1 MANPFYIK
9 QLPLDAPF
17 CNRQKEIAELC
28 RLAESRNDVVIH
40 SPRRFGKTSLVR
52 RVQKELADRGGLTIY
67 ADFFGVGSIDDVAA
81 RMAEAVFRV
90 TRREEP
96 LWKSALKFLTTFR
109 PVLRPDADG
118 GVELTVESSS
128 AGRTGLPLLNETME
142 SLRQFID
149 NTGALVHIALDEFQ
163 EIVVLPDAVKIE
175 AALRTHIQQYK
186 ASHFF
191 VGSRR
196 RLLLGMFNERQRP
209 FFQSAFDYPLQPLPR
224 EELAE
229 FLSRQFTA
237 SGITCSKEMA
247 AQLADLVA
255 CYPYYAQKF
264 AHHVYDLAGSE
275 VSRAEIKMA
284 MRSLIFS
291 EGTAFEYAI
300 QGLAPQQRL
309 LLRAIAREPAKQI
322 MATKFMRTHNLGS
335 VNAVRNSLKQL
346 ELLDYIEKEPDGV
359 WHVIDPVF
367 TWWLTGRVSE
377 EAIDGM
383 S

>member
-17 CNRQKEIAELC
+17 CNRRKEIEELC
-28 RLAESRNDVVIH
+28 RLAESKNDVVIH

-81 RMAEAVFRV
+81 RLTEAVFRV
-90 TRREEP
+90 TRKNEP

-109 PVLRPDADG
+109 PVLRPDTEG

-142 SLRQFID
+142 SLRKFID

-163 EIVVLPDAVKIE
+163 EIVVLPEALKIE

-209 FFQSAFDYPLQPLPR
+209 FFQSAFDYPLQPLPK
-224 EELAE
+224 EELSE
-229 FLSRQFTA
+229 FLVKQFTDN
-237 SGITCSKEMA
+237 GTTCTKEMA
-247 AQLADLVA
+247 SHLAELVD

-275 VSRAEIKMA
+275 VTMAEIKMA

-291 EGTAFEYAI
+291 EATAFEYAI

-309 LLRAIAREPAKQI
+309 LLRAIAKEPAKQI
-322 MATKFMRTHNLGS
+322 MATRYMRTHNLGS

-346 ELLDYIEKEPDGV
+346 ELLDYIEKDPDNV

-367 TWWLTGRVSE
+367 TWWLGGRISD
-377 EAIDGM
+377 EAMGAV
-383 S
+383 

>member
-1 MANPFYIK
+1 
-9 QLPLDAPF
+9 
-17 CNRQKEIAELC
+17 
-28 RLAESRNDVVIH
+28 
-40 SPRRFGKTSLVR
+40 
-52 RVQKELADRGGLTIY
+52 
-67 ADFFGVGSIDDVAA
+67 
-81 RMAEAVFRV
+81 
-90 TRREEP
+90 
-96 LWKSALKFLTTFR
+96 
-109 PVLRPDADG
+109 
-118 GVELTVESSS
+118 
-128 AGRTGLPLLNETME
+128 ME

-149 NTGALVHIALDEFQ
+149 NTAALVHIALDEFQ
-163 EIVVLPDAVKIE
+163 EIVILPEAVKIE
-175 AALRTHIQQYK
+175 AALRSHIQQYK

-209 FFQSAFDYPLQPLPR
+209 FFQSAFDYPLQPLPQ

-229 FLSRQFTA
+229 FLAKQFTD
-237 SGITCSKEMA
+237 SGITCPKEMA
-247 AQLADLVA
+247 TQLAKLVD
-255 CYPYYAQKF
+255 CNPYYAQKF
-264 AHHVYDLAGSE
+264 AHHVYDLADSE
-275 VSRAEIKMA
+275 VTWAEIKMA

-346 ELLDYIEKEPDGV
+346 ELLDYIGKDPDNV

-367 TWWLTGRVSE
+367 NWWLNGRVRE
-377 EAIDGM
+377 EAIDGN
-383 S
+383 

>member
-17 CNRQKEIAELC
+17 CNRHKEIEELC
-28 RLAESRNDVVIH
+28 RLAESKNDVVIH

-52 RVQKELADRGGLTIY
+52 RVQKQLADQGAITIY

-81 RMAEAVFRV
+81 RMTEAVFRV
-90 TRREEP
+90 THKNKP

-128 AGRTGLPLLNETME
+128 AGRTGLPLLNDTME
-142 SLRQFID
+142 SLRKFID
-149 NTGALVHIALDEFQ
+149 DTGRLVHIALDEFQ
-163 EIVVLPDAVKIE
+163 EIVVLPDALKIE

-209 FFQSAFDYPLQPLPR
+209 FFQSAFDYPLKPLPK
-224 EELAE
+224 EELTD
-229 FLSRQFTA
+229 FLAKQFTDN
-237 SGITCSKEMA
+237 GVTCPRDVA
-247 AQLADLVA
+247 LHLAELID

-264 AHHVYDLAGSE
+264 AHHVYELADSR
-275 VSRAEIKMA
+275 VSMAEIKMA

-291 EGTAFEYAI
+291 EATAFEYAI

-309 LLRAIAREPAKQI
+309 LLRAIARDPARQI
-322 MATKFMRTHNLGS
+322 MATKYMRTHNLGS

-346 ELLDYIEKEPDGV
+346 ELLDYIEKDPDNV

-367 TWWLTGRVSE
+367 TWWLKGSISQ
-377 EAIDGM
+377 EALD
-383 S
+383 SV

>member
-9 QLPLDAPF
+9 QLPLNAPF
-17 CNRQKEIAELC
+17 CNRLKEIEELC
-28 RLAESRNDVVIH
+28 RFAESKNDVVIH

-52 RVQKELADRGGLTIY
+52 RVQKQLADRGTITIY

-81 RMAEAVFRV
+81 RMTEAVFRV
-90 TRREEP
+90 THKNKP

-128 AGRTGLPLLNETME
+128 GGRTGLQLLNDTME
-142 SLRQFID
+142 SLRKFID
-149 NTGALVHIALDEFQ
+149 DAGTLVHIALDEFQ
-163 EIVVLPDAVKIE
+163 EIVILPDALKIE
-175 AALRTHIQQYK
+175 AALRTHIQQYQ

-209 FFQSAFDYPLQPLPR
+209 FFQSAFDYPLKPLPK
-224 EELAE
+224 EELTDFLAE
-229 FLSRQFTA
+229 QFTDN
-237 SGITCSKEMA
+237 GIPCPKEMA
-247 AQLADLVA
+247 LYMTELVD

-264 AHHVYDLAGSE
+264 AHHIYDLAGSE
-275 VSRAEIKMA
+275 VSMAEIKMA

-291 EGTAFEYAI
+291 EATAFEYAI

-309 LLRAIAREPAKQI
+309 LLRAIAQEPAKQI
-322 MATKFMRTHNLGS
+322 MATKYMRTHNLGS

-346 ELLDYIEKEPDGV
+346 ELLDYIEKDPDNV

-367 TWWLTGRVSE
+367 TWWLSGRISQ
-377 EAIDGM
+377 EAMG
-383 S
+383 SV